1 VAAVGA
7 LFLLWAPVLP
17 RWTRGVSEISLRF
30 VEGAKAEEWP
40 RSVRWGA
47 AEEPVEVVRSWLD
60 EREGVR
66 RRCYR
71 LRLQDGTE
79 LDVSSVQ
86 PDGDWRI
93 DRERED

>member
-1 VAAVGA
+1 M
-7 LFLLWAPVLP
+7 
-17 RWTRGVSEISLRF
+17 
-30 VEGAKAEEWP
+30 
-40 RSVRWGA
+40 RWGG

-66 RRCYR
+66 RRCFR